1 MTHDP
6 TYTIRLPQGIA
17 LFEVDWASGRIIKR
31 YPPAFPLNFVHR
43 FHPGRP
49 TRGCWGEIG
58 FFDAN
63 DKYHEPRGRNLP

>member
-1 MTHDP
+1 MTQ

-17 LFEVDWASGRIIKR
+17 LFEVDPITGAITKR
-31 YPPAFPLNFVHR
+31 HPPSYPLSFVDR

-49 TRGCWGEIG
+49 EVVCWGEIG

-63 DKYHEPRGRNLP
+63 DKYHEPNGRVLP